1 MDKEW
6 IPTGVWRFRE
16 IAKEALKQ
24 VPLKFETLEQAFIQ
38 VKKMLDYP
46 LEKIMDRS
54 NTLRII
60 KSQRTLED
68 FFPKDIHG

>member
-1 MDKEW
+1 
-6 IPTGVWRFRE
+6 
-16 IAKEALKQ
+16 
-24 VPLKFETLEQAFIQ
+24 LKFETLEQAFIQ

-46 LEKIMDRS
+46 LEKIMERS